1 MSAFD
6 KGFSFGLGAWQ
17 QAMDN
22 KRQDEKDERA
32 KKEFG
37 WKEKDRARVDDDRA
51 REDAAWGALGPASG
65 IPLPAP
71 SIAQAA
77 QAAQAPAA
85 TAAQAEPVPD
95 GQGQAAPQA
104 PAAARGLGLPQAA
117 PAAAPMPVQQGVAAA
132 LAPPATSRAAQ
143 LRALEGI
150 AVARRDAG
158 SLERLGAARQGAE
171 EDDFITQAMKGYT
184 GAEDQIG
191 ATALHINGTSKSI
204 TMGAPDKDG
213 VVQLAVVTPDRRAQF
228 MSLSRD
234 QQARLYAAGQLME
247 RNPIRAFREIADV
260 NRPLAEAL
268 AAESGLVTKVAGS
281 NNQAAFKARD
291 DDRADRQQAEAV
303 RHNRASEGIASAR
316 LAAAAKSGSGAFDP
330 QAGFDNEQ
338 AYKTALDIVRKESE
352 GGIGG
357 KMDPK
362 QMAERVQ
369 AVYGNLRD
377 TWAGENVQRQRANAF
392 TSEARRARTPEEV
405 EGIRAR
411 ALERGYTDAEMARL
425 DPRFARQAPSVAP
438 APSASPPTQLIPKP
452 APSQAPTAAR
462 GLGSDEDAP
471 AGRALDAAKLDL
483 RDAIARVRTFGLAQR
498 AADPSAYQAAVDRV
512 RAAEA
517 AAAQAEAQWQST
529 IARQGVGAYFGGS
542 R

>member
-32 KKEFG
+32 KKEFS

-65 IPLPAP
+65 IPAPAP
-71 SIAQAA
+71 AAPQAV
-77 QAAQAPAA
+77 QAPAE
-85 TAAQAEPVPD
+85 TAAPAEPGPD

-117 PAAAPMPVQQGVAAA
+117 PAAAPMPMPVQQGVAAA

-158 SLERLGAARQGAE
+158 SLERLGAARHGAE
-171 EDDFITQAMKGYT
+171 EDDFIAQAMKGYT
-184 GAEDQIG
+184 GADDQIG

-268 AAESGLVTKVAGS
+268 AAESGLLTKVAGS

-291 DDRADRQQAEAV
+291 DDRADRQQAEAA
-303 RHNRASEGIASAR
+303 RHNRASEAIASAR
-316 LAAAAKSGSGAFDP
+316 AEAAAKPGSGAFDP

-377 TWAGENVQRQRANAF
+377 TWAGENIQRQRANAF
-392 TSEARRARTPEEV
+392 TSEAKRARTPEEV

-425 DPRFARQAPSVAP
+425 DPRFARQASAVAP
-438 APSASPPTQLIPKP
+438 APGASPPAPSIPKP
-452 APSQAPTAAR
+452 VPSQAVPPAR
-462 GLGSDEDAP
+462 GSGSDEDAP